1 MLGAFALPGSDGPVA
16 PRRSSAGRIVGV
28 STNSD
33 NAELATEFLT
43 LVTGEAVQTAYA
55 ENGLIPVRKSLL
67 GTIDGDEAVEAQAK
81 AAEITR
87 FVPASENWAQ
97 VEAGTILHD
106 MGAAIA
112 GGADVQEEATRAN
125 DAVVEI
131 LNS

>member
-1 MLGAFALPGSDGPVA
+1 MPSPCPAATSDVA
-16 PRRSSAGRIVGV
+16 PTFLGGSNVGV

-43 LVTGEAVQTAYA
+43 VMTGEAVQTGYA

-67 GTIDGDEAVEAQAK
+67 DAIEGDEAAEAQAK